1 MYRLLNSILSNS
13 WVKKYEKSVRLSSCC
28 CDIYTVLDL
37 VVHTIIK
44 TEHLIN
50 FANDQQRLLAVCLMH
65 LSENM
70 SKRDS
75 ALLLKPTDLAAG
87 INNQYLSKHA
97 WGKYGMA
104 ENGGGG

>member
-1 MYRLLNSILSNS
+1 M
-13 WVKKYEKSVRLSSCC
+13 KKYKKSVRLSSCC
-28 CDIYTVLDL
+28 CYIYTVLDL
-37 VVHTIIK
+37 VVQTK
-44 TEHLIN
+44 KNEHLIN

-97 WGKYGMA
+97 WGKCGMA
-104 ENGGGG
+104 ENGGGGVGRGGRNA